1 VQRREGFI
9 SPLDVSPVD
18 MSPIVECQQ
27 PERLVGVFRP
37 ILLKLNEIQFYFS
50 DRINQASLKSFALAG
65 GMDRIEKYE
74 SKINP
79 DIPTR
84 LGIA

>member
-50 DRINQASLKSFALAG
+50 DRINW
-65 GMDRIEKYE
+65 MDRIEKYE

-79 DIPTR
+79 DIPAR